1 MTVAMNRLLTL
12 ATVFV
17 FCFALTPLAPVNA
30 QTLAGG
36 ALKANLDLPFDA
48 GLLNDDGEDE
58 DAPEIITFY
67 SQQYEGDV
75 IFYTIDRSG
84 SMQNSGELGIAKRE
98 VTKNIREFSNR
109 VQFAVVFFDR
119 GIVKFPGGGRA
130 TEASSA
136 MKAAGINWLQSI
148 PGGRGSCCKEGLM
161 EALKYANTSSS
172 SRKVVVYVG
181 DGGGTCNGANETT
194 YLTSTLAAVKS
205 MNFQRAQVNSV
216 GVLSINPLRE
226 NFLRNLASGNGGSYV
241 KITR

>member
-1 MTVAMNRLLTL
+1 MNRSLH
-12 ATVFV
+12 VFAV
-17 FCFALTPLAPVNA
+17 VLCFALGQTNFVGA

-58 DAPEIITFY
+58 DAPEIINFY
-67 SQQYEGDV
+67 SQQYEGDG
-75 IFYTIDRSG
+75 IFYAIDRSG
-84 SMQNSGELGIAKRE
+84 SMQNQGELLIAKNE
-98 VTKNIREFSNR
+98 VRKNIREFSNR
-109 VQFAVVFFDR
+109 VQFGIVFFDS
-119 GIVKFPGGGRA
+119 GITKFPSSGRP
-130 TEASSA
+130 TDASSS
-136 MKAAGINWLQSI
+136 MKASATNWLMAI

-181 DGGGTCNGANETT
+181 DGGGTCQGQNETT

-216 GVLSINPLRE
+216 GVLSINTLRE

-241 KITR
+241 RITR